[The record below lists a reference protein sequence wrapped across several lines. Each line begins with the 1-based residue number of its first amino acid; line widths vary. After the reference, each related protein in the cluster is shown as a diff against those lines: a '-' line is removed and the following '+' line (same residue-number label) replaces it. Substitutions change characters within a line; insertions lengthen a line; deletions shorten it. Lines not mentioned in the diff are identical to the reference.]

1 MKNDGALSGHPGST
15 YLLTQK
21 FEFNWTVIGNMDKA
35 NDSLTYTVYDHEML
49 ASCMSLTYRENKYI
63 LL

>member
-1 MKNDGALSGHPGST
+1 VKNDGALSGHPGST

-35 NDSLTYTVYDHEML
+35 NDSLIQYRIDI
-49 ASCMSLTYRENKYI
+49 ASCMDLAYRENKYI

>member
-35 NDSLTYTVYDHEML
+35 NDSLIQYMIDVSFVHEL
-49 ASCMSLTYRENKYI
+49 NLP
-63 LL
+63 